1 MVKKKDNLKEFKE
14 EDPVIEMGP
23 VNDGKKNNKINF
35 FSIFLSSLSL
45 ILVITLF
52 FWFQYKKPFS
62 IEENLSKEKQNLI
75 KIINEKEI
83 RLSKDIDEINDL
95 IIILQKKITTFE
107 NFSKEN
113 KDTNIHKNNKILNSQ
128 IEEIKIKIQTL
139 NKKIIFLEKENE
151 KDLSLNLS
159 KDNHSNPKILDNY
172 EIKKI
177 KLLEEFNQ
185 IKLTLFNKKTYSG
198 VDEESDKNLK
208 NIVLNYLSGF
218 LNLRDYRENENPR
231 SLLTKAETSAVKG
244 NLKDVISNLERLPEE
259 WKNNLEPF
267 IQKSKKFLN
276 SDRIR

>member
-1 MVKKKDNLKEFKE
+1 MVKKKDNLKEIKE
-14 EDPVIEMGP
+14 EEPVIEMGP
-23 VNDGKKNNKINF
+23 VNDRGKNNKIIF
-35 FSIFLSSLSL
+35 FSILLSSLSL

-159 KDNHSNPKILDNY
+159 KDNDSNPKILDNY

-198 VDEESDKNLK
+198 ADEESDKSLK

-276 SDRIR
+276 SDRMR

>member
-159 KDNHSNPKILDNY
+159 KDNDSNPKILDNY

-185 IKLTLFNKKTYSG
+185 IKLTLFNKKTYS
-198 VDEESDKNLK
+198 VADEKSDKNLK